1 MVNLLFIK
9 NLNLTVTITQI
20 VKYNIKM
27 PKLVK
32 ILC

>member
-9 NLNLTVTITQI
+9 NFNLTVTITQI
-20 VKYNIKM
+20 VKYKNKM